1 MPPRNQIL
9 DLERIAILGEI
20 RAHGPVSRAHL
31 ARSLRLRPSSV
42 TEFVRELIS
51 EAVIEEIGQGGSN
64 GGRPPVLLS
73 INRVGNFAVGVT
85 VEPRGISA
93 GLVRWD
99 GAILRHAYRAVSASS
114 GPTDLQVASLDAVD
128 EVLAASGVPLDRVRG
143 VGIGV
148 SALVD
153 PATNE
158 AVFSST
164 FSAARSF
171 RLDGLAERL
180 GKPIYLEDIA
190 YLMALGERWFVY
202 PNEERPLVFMAVA
215 SGTCGAVIE
224 PWAAPGSPRFA
235 AEFGHMVVD
244 RGGPLCGCG
253 KRGCLEALVSEP
265 AILATAN
272 RLLATHAEVPITLR
286 DIANLARAGNAIA
299 ERIIAAA
306 AEYLEV
312 AVANLANVFAPA
324 LIVLGGSVVDAWGD
338 LLMSRIHDHLA
349 HHLMEYLQPRVT
361 FVASRMGPDLPL
373 LGGAARVMQACFA
386 SPREAAAVLPLM
398 DRHMGLVAD
407 WASGTP
413 VGDAAGG

>member
-1 MPPRNQIL
+1 VTSPPRNQIQ

-20 RAHGPVSRAHL
+20 RSHGPVSRAHL

-42 TEFVRELIS
+42 TEFVRDLLS
-51 EAVIEEIGQGGSN
+51 EGVIEEVGQGGSN
-64 GGRPPVLLS
+64 GGRPPVMLG
-73 INRVGNFAVGVT
+73 INRVGNYAVGVT

-99 GAILRHAYRAVSASS
+99 GAILRHAYRAVSATS
-114 GPTDLQVASLDAVD
+114 GPTDLQGASLDAVD
-128 EVLAASGVPLDRVRG
+128 EVLAAGGVPLDRVRG

-153 PATNE
+153 PLANE

-164 FSAARSF
+164 FPAARSF

-202 PNEERPLVFMAVA
+202 PNEERPLVFMTVA

-244 RGGPLCGCG
+244 RNGPLCGCG
-253 KRGCLEALVSEP
+253 RRGCLEALVSED
-265 AILATAN
+265 AIMATAGRLLGVDAPRTLDDLATLT
-272 RLLATHAEVPITLR
+272 RG
-286 DIANLARAGNAIA
+286 GNAVA
-299 ERIIAAA
+299 ESMVNAA
-306 AEYLEV
+306 AEHIGV
-312 AVANLANVFAPA
+312 ATANLANIFAPA
-324 LIVLGGSVVDAWGD
+324 LVVLGGAVVDSWGE
-338 LLMSRIHDHLA
+338 LLVSRVRAHVAAHLI
-349 HHLMEYLQPRVT
+349 EYLQPRVDV
-361 FVASRMGPDLPL
+361 VASKLGADGPL
-373 LGGAARVMQACFA
+373 LGSAARVLQAFFA
-386 SPREAAAVLPLM
+386 APQLARLQPQSPETAAV
-398 DRHMGLVAD
+398 R
-407 WASGTP
+407 
-413 VGDAAGG
+413 AG